1 VLLELAKSEGWQHM
15 TNVSLNG
22 KVVTEVTKE
31 FMDALPSEGIFEGSY
46 VASDEVA
53 DAEARER
60 IGRKYFDWTADDAS

>member
-1 VLLELAKSEGWQHM
+1 M